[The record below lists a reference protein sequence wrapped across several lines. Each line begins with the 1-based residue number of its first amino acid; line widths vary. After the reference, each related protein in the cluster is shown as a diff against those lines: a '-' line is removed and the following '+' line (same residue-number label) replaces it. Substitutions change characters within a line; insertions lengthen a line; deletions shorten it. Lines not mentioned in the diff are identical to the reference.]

1 MNHYIVE
8 FYPPIVGLEDE
19 FNTVRV
25 GLGWAKRLKVGDE
38 VYISDNKEK
47 RVIGKAVVTML
58 ETGSLED
65 ICTHHSKNNHTQLK
79 APADA
84 NTSQDLLNIVQKFYG
99 PHIAKPSKKA
109 TVIYLRRTA

>member
-1 MNHYIVE
+1 MNHYIIE
-8 FYPPIVGLEDE
+8 FYPPIIGLEDE

-65 ICTHHSKNNHTQLK
+65 ICFTHSKTNHTQLK

-84 NTSQDLLNIVQKFYG
+84 DTSKDLLNIVRKFYG
-99 PHIAKPSKKA
+99 PHIAQLTKKA
-109 TVIYLRRTA
+109 TVIYLRRTM